1 MFIIADNIKAVKE
14 NETGRN
20 THFNVNGQ
28 IKTRAT
34 VVKEIKQGQ
43 HPNHHVR
50 KINGIDTP
58 VSNPDKTSNN
68 NIER

>member
-1 MFIIADNIKAVKE
+1 MNNIAKKITAVRE
-14 NETGRN
+14 NKTGRN
-20 THFNVNGQ
+20 THFDVNGKV
-28 IKTRAT
+28 KTRAE

-50 KINGIDTP
+50 KINGVDTP
-58 VSNPDKTSNN
+58 VSNRDKTSNN